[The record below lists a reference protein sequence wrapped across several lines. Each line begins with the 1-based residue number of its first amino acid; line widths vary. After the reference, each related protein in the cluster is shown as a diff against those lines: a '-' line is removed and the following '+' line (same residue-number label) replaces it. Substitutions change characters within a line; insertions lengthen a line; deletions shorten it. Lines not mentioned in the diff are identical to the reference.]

1 MTFFRR
7 YEEMKCAKMGQ
18 KCAENFKSETSGE
31 KKKTEN
37 VDFESKE
44 LGNFNEIKLD
54 PFSWGGWEGV
64 EKESN
69 SRFSSSK

>member
-1 MTFFRR
+1 
-7 YEEMKCAKMGQ
+7 MKCAKMGQ

-54 PFSWGGWEGV
+54 PFSCWGGGV
-64 EKESN
+64 
-69 SRFSSSK
+69 